1 MTNIFSLTFFLSSLF
16 YRPSNSSQMR
26 MSTTDLRAGG
36 ISGPTGFVHVSGY
49 GRAYQPGRCS
59 SISGTPMMSPPR
71 ESRGRAREL
80 SNIDPKFT
88 SQVRPKYKDSK
99 YSLKKDLLMLCRLQ
113 KKLRWRQYYNC
124 RAISQKKVILNALG
138 VLSSKV
144 IFKALSMINSLK
156 VIFLT
161 KYHTKLK
168 QYLIWYYFSNWC
180 KKYWNK
186 ISCFWM

>member
-1 MTNIFSLTFFLSSLF
+1 MCLIFCICKILQSSQQNFFFFFFKISYLKSPQAYKQFAIFQVSTLKVTNIFSLTFFLSSLF

-113 KKLRWRQYYNC
+113 KKLR
-124 RAISQKKVILNALG
+124 
-138 VLSSKV
+138 
-144 IFKALSMINSLK
+144 
-156 VIFLT
+156 
-161 KYHTKLK
+161 
-168 QYLIWYYFSNWC
+168 
-180 KKYWNK
+180 
-186 ISCFWM
+186 

>member
-1 MTNIFSLTFFLSSLF
+1 MFLVISSILVKSTELFFFKISYFVVRTHTNSFAIFQVSTFKVTNIFSLTFFFLLSF
-16 YRPSNSSQMR
+16 RPSNSSQMR

-88 SQVRPKYKDSK
+88 SQVRPKYKDLK
-99 YSLKKDLLMLCRLQ
+99 YSVDKGPADAVQITEKITM
-113 KKLRWRQYYNC
+113 K
-124 RAISQKKVILNALG
+124 AIL
-138 VLSSKV
+138 
-144 IFKALSMINSLK
+144 
-156 VIFLT
+156 
-161 KYHTKLK
+161 
-168 QYLIWYYFSNWC
+168 
-180 KKYWNK
+180 
-186 ISCFWM
+186 

>member
-1 MTNIFSLTFFLSSLF
+1 
-16 YRPSNSSQMR
+16 MR

-88 SQVRPKYKDSK
+88 SQVRPKYKD
-99 YSLKKDLLMLCRLQ
+99 LKCSANKGPADAVQITEKNTM
-113 KKLRWRQYYNC
+113 K
-124 RAISQKKVILNALG
+124 AIL
-138 VLSSKV
+138 
-144 IFKALSMINSLK
+144 
-156 VIFLT
+156 
-161 KYHTKLK
+161 
-168 QYLIWYYFSNWC
+168 
-180 KKYWNK
+180 
-186 ISCFWM
+186 

>member
-1 MTNIFSLTFFLSSLF
+1 
-16 YRPSNSSQMR
+16 MR

-88 SQVRPKYKDSK
+88 SQVRPQS
-99 YSLKKDLLMLCRLQ
+99 
-113 KKLRWRQYYNC
+113 
-124 RAISQKKVILNALG
+124 I
-138 VLSSKV
+138 
-144 IFKALSMINSLK
+144 
-156 VIFLT
+156 
-161 KYHTKLK
+161 
-168 QYLIWYYFSNWC
+168 
-180 KKYWNK
+180 K
-186 ISCFWM
+186 IYIR

>member
-1 MTNIFSLTFFLSSLF
+1 
-16 YRPSNSSQMR
+16 MR

-88 SQVRPKYKDSK
+88 SQVRPKYKDLK
-99 YSLKKDLLMLCRLQ
+99 YSVDKGPADAVQITEKKITM
-113 KKLRWRQYYNC
+113 K
-124 RAISQKKVILNALG
+124 AISQKKVILNALG

-156 VIFLT
+156 LIFLT
-161 KYHTKLK
+161 KHHTKLK
-168 QYLIWYYFSNWC
+168 QYLI
-180 KKYWNK
+180 
-186 ISCFWM
+186 

>member
-1 MTNIFSLTFFLSSLF
+1 
-16 YRPSNSSQMR
+16 MR

-88 SQVRPKYKDSK
+88 SQVRPKYKDLK
-99 YSLKKDLLMLCRLQ
+99 YSVDKGPADAVQITEKKMASVHLGCGTTQ
-113 KKLRWRQYYNC
+113 KIESILVPFVYNSVC
-124 RAISQKKVILNALG
+124 LIS
-138 VLSSKV
+138 
-144 IFKALSMINSLK
+144 
-156 VIFLT
+156 
-161 KYHTKLK
+161 
-168 QYLIWYYFSNWC
+168 
-180 KKYWNK
+180 
-186 ISCFWM
+186 

>member
-1 MTNIFSLTFFLSSLF
+1 MCVLDEFSEYLLETRFNTSADFNTYPIRIFFLSSLF

-88 SQVRPKYKDSK
+88 SQVRPKYKDLK
-99 YSLKKDLLMLCRLQ
+99 YSVDKGPADAVQIVEKITM
-113 KKLRWRQYYNC
+113 K
-124 RAISQKKVILNALG
+124 AIL
-138 VLSSKV
+138 
-144 IFKALSMINSLK
+144 
-156 VIFLT
+156 
-161 KYHTKLK
+161 
-168 QYLIWYYFSNWC
+168 
-180 KKYWNK
+180 
-186 ISCFWM
+186 